1 VLLCTAISLSAQS
14 KKNKPASTDPTEI
27 RKQAYSDSGRLAD
40 IFKDIHA
47 NPELAFLEV
56 RTAGIV
62 AKELKALGYDVKE
75 GIGVTGVVGVM
86 KNGEG
91 PIVMYRADMDCNAV
105 QESTSLPYKSTKTQK
120 KDDGSVVPVMHAC
133 GHDVHIT
140 WMLGVARIMVAM
152 KDQWKGTLIMV
163 AQPAEETGEGAEAMV
178 KDGLYQKGVPEP
190 DYLFGMHSVPFPVGV
205 ISNGAGPRMAGCD
218 QLDVTFFGI
227 GGHGSSPHLAK
238 DPIVMAAAAIIDYQV
253 IVSRG
258 IDPQNAAVLTVGSV
272 QSGIDNNVIPGS
284 ALLKLNLRWFNE
296 TDRNIMLRGINRID
310 SSIAFA
316 YNLPPDL
323 YPKVVMKG
331 MAYPLV
337 NDSALS
343 KKINISMATVIP
355 PNRNITGIPAVM
367 GSEDFHHLVIH
378 NKKKV
383 YDYMLVG
390 IANPAVFMQAVKEGK
405 MVPFNNHN
413 SNFEID
419 LSAIPIGT
427 MIGAIGLLEIF
438 K

>member
-1 VLLCTAISLSAQS
+1 
-14 KKNKPASTDPTEI
+14 
-27 RKQAYSDSGRLAD
+27 
-40 IFKDIHA
+40 
-47 NPELAFLEV
+47 
-56 RTAGIV
+56 
-62 AKELKALGYDVKE
+62 
-75 GIGVTGVVGVM
+75 
-86 KNGEG
+86 
-91 PIVMYRADMDCNAV
+91 
-105 QESTSLPYKSTKTQK
+105 
-120 KDDGSVVPVMHAC
+120 
-133 GHDVHIT
+133 
-140 WMLGVARIMVAM
+140 
-152 KDQWKGTLIMV
+152 
-163 AQPAEETGEGAEAMV
+163 
-178 KDGLYQKGVPEP
+178 
-190 DYLFGMHSVPFPVGV
+190 
-205 ISNGAGPRMAGCD
+205 MAGCD
-218 QLDVTFFGI
+218 QLDITFYGI

-296 TDRNIMLRGINRID
+296 ADRNIMLRGINRID

-316 YNLPPDL
+316 YNLPADL
-323 YPKVVMKG
+323 YPKVLMKG
-331 MAYPLV
+331 KAYPLV

-343 KKINISMATVIP
+343 KKINTALSTVIP
-355 PNRNITGIPAVM
+355 ANRNITGFPAVM

-390 IANPAVFMQAVKEGK
+390 IANPSLFMQAVKEGK

-419 LSAIPIGT
+419 LSAIPLGT
-427 MIGAIGLLEIF
+427 MMGTIGLLEIF